1 MGAWAVHQTVRFSKR
16 GCVLLMGTPEVEGDC
31 GIVLEPAYDG
41 VVECVCVLTGGEGA
55 GLQCGECSL

>member
-1 MGAWAVHQTVRFSKR
+1 MRFSKR